1 MSRIIFESEA
11 GSVVCPDKVL
21 CDRHDGG
28 HLIVNPR
35 RLVWERSARCVGEL
49 LAWSVL
55 VAATG
60 QAMLDVLPA
69 LEGGCLNYWD
79 AGNWSLNEL
88 AAPAGRKRPVERRR
102 VHQHIFGRSPRAQ
115 HHDWRWGESQ
125 RFPDFADADAWCAQ
139 FAPLTMEESDAI
151 AARIA
156 ALLATRCRIPDMH
169 RSDLRDVYELPHATR
184 ACA

>member
-1 MSRIIFESEA
+1 MSRIVFESQS

-21 CDRHDGG
+21 CDRRDGG

-35 RLVWERSARCVGEL
+35 RPVWERSALTTGEL

-79 AGNWSLNEL
+79 AGNWSLNDL
-88 AAPAGRKRPVERRR
+88 AAPAGHKRPVEHRR

-115 HHDWRWGESQ
+115 HDDWRWGESP
-125 RFPDFADADAWCAQ
+125 RFPGFADSDAWCAQ
-139 FAPLTMEESDAI
+139 FAPLTPDECDAI
-151 AARIA
+151 ATRTA
-156 ALLATRCRIPDMH
+156 ALLATRYRIPDM
-169 RSDLRDVYELPHATR
+169 RRCEVRDVYEMPR
-184 ACA
+184 AAGARA

>member
-1 MSRIIFESEA
+1 MSRMIFESES
-11 GSVVCPDKVL
+11 GNVVCPDQVL
-21 CDRHDGG
+21 CDRRDGG

-35 RLVWERSARCVGEL
+35 RVVWERSALNVGEL
-49 LAWSVL
+49 LAWSIL

-79 AGNWSLNEL
+79 AGNWSLNEQ
-88 AAPAGRKRPVERRR
+88 AAPAGGKRPVEHRR

-115 HHDWRWGESQ
+115 HRDWRWGESP
-125 RFPDFADADAWCAQ
+125 RFPTFADADAWCAQ
-139 FAPLTMEESDAI
+139 FAPLTLEECDAI

-156 ALLATRCRIPDMH
+156 ALIATRYRIPHMCQ
-169 RSDLRDVYELPHATR
+169 RELPRATR
-184 ACA
+184 VCA